1 MASKTASFCIVS
13 KIGANLGYK
22 KFMRN
27 PCARINF
34 HHGKLFGL
42 PYGHAAARGIDA
54 ESEGK
59 FEWRMS

>member
-1 MASKTASFCIVS
+1 MASKTALSYIVS

-34 HHGKLFGL
+34 HHGKQFGL
-42 PYGHAAARGIDA
+42 PYGNASARGIDE
-54 ESEGK
+54 ESQGK
-59 FEWRMS
+59 LEWRMS